1 MSSLHSRSHQFAR
14 NERPT
19 LDRRALI
26 GSALGGALS
35 LPALGRLGPA
45 AAARG
50 SSLQGEGVRGGALR
64 IAMAGEPPTLDIHQ
78 TTAGIVSFITW
89 SMYEP
94 LFTYD
99 ESYQL
104 IPMLAESH
112 EVSDDGLTNVLR
124 LRSGVPFHNGEEMT
138 AADVIA
144 SITRW
149 GALSGLGQG
158 LLDATDEM
166 REVDAQTVEFHM
178 KRPYGTFASSLAIS
192 YQGCAIYP
200 KSVIDAAGDT
210 PLEDTF
216 IGTGPYQFAER
227 VIDQYVRLTRF
238 DDYAAIEGEPVGY
251 GGHKTAYLDQIDFV
265 PVADE
270 ASRIAGLQAGDYHL
284 SPTSAPTSSRP
295 SPRART
301 SSSRKCRRRA
311 GTRSSS
317 TGGRR

>member
-1 MSSLHSRSHQFAR
+1 LGGAV
-14 NERPT
+14 
-19 LDRRALI
+19 
-26 GSALGGALS
+26 GGALS
-35 LPALGRLGPA
+35 VPALGRLGSSA
-45 AAARG
+45 AATS

-64 IAMAGEPPTLDIHQ
+64 VAMAGEPPTLDIHQ

-124 LRSGVPFHNGEEMT
+124 LRAGVPFHNGEEMT

-216 IGTGPYQFAER
+216 IGTGPYQLAER
-227 VIDQYVRLTRF
+227 VIDQYVRLTRGGRLRRPQVRLSRSDRLRSGRRRSIADRGTSGRRLPLRLRLQLRPVR
-238 DDYAAIEGEPVGY
+238 DDRLEPEPRRG
-251 GGHKTAYLDQIDFV
+251 KTAAGKLGHARPQLALPDDGQRADAAGV
-265 PVADE
+265 P
-270 ASRIAGLQAGDYHL
+270 G
-284 SPTSAPTSSRP
+284 
-295 SPRART
+295 RARP
-301 SSSRKCRRRA
+301 
-311 GTRSSS
+311 
-317 TGGRR
+317 